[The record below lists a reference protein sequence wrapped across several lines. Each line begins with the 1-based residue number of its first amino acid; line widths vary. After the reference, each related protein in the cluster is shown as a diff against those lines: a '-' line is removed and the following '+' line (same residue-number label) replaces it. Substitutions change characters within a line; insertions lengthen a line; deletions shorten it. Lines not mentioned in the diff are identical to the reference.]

1 LRTKRRKDMRYLL
14 VIVFCT
20 SLCAAQTARQS
31 SPAVEGNVYDIPFP
45 AGTSASEGNII
56 ELSVANSSALT
67 VNQVKV
73 ELTSTIAGLK
83 FTEKSAAIASINA
96 KEEQTASF
104 IFSVDKSAQENKEQT
119 LSFTIT
125 DKTGQKWTKDIKV
138 KIAPPRTYEL
148 FQNYPNPFNPTTV
161 ISYQLQA
168 ISNVNLKIYDIIG
181 REVANLINEQQE
193 PGYYQKTFDASRYAS
208 GMYIYRLI
216 AKDEQ
221 NKQHTFVKKM
231 LMLK

>member
-1 LRTKRRKDMRYLL
+1 MRNLL

-20 SLCAAQTARQS
+20 SLCAAQTAHQS
-31 SPAVEGNVYDIPFP
+31 SPAVEGNVYEIPFP
-45 AGTSASEGNII
+45 AGINASEGNII

-96 KEEQTASF
+96 KEEQTTSF
-104 IFSVDKSAQENKEQT
+104 IFSVDKSAQVNKEQT

-161 ISYQLQA
+161 ICYQLPGEVGTQY
-168 ISNVNLKIYDIIG
+168 IVSLRVYDIIG

>member
-1 LRTKRRKDMRYLL
+1 MRYLIIIIL
-14 VIVFCT
+14 CT

-31 SPAVEGNVYDIPFP
+31 SPAVEGNVYEIPFP
-45 AGTSASEGNII
+45 AGISASEGNII

-67 VNQVKV
+67 ANQVKV

-83 FTEKSAAIASINA
+83 FTEKSATIASINA
-96 KEEQTASF
+96 KEEQKASF
-104 IFSVDKSAQENKEQT
+104 IFLVDKSAQVNKEQT

-138 KIAPPRTYEL
+138 IIAPPRTYEL

-161 ISYQLQA
+161 ISYQLPA